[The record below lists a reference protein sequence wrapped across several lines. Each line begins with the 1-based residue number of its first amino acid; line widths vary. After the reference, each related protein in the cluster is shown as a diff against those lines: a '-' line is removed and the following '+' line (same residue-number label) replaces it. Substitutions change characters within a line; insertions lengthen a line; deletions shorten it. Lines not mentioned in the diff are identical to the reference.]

1 MDMPNDYEGPPTVAV
16 ICECGYEGNVCFD
29 LHGRI
34 EGDDEP
40 YWTSH
45 CPKCHEALGSE
56 LMEECDGCHVF
67 GGDHYPVGRQSLCES
82 CHVNETGLD
91 PLKL

>member
-1 MDMPNDYEGPPTVAV
+1 MDMPNDYEGPPKAMV
-16 ICECGYEGNVCFD
+16 ICDCGYEGSVYID
-29 LHGRI
+29 VTGDAS
-34 EGDDEP
+34 EGET
-40 YWTSH
+40 YWTGR

-67 GGDHYPVGRQSLCES
+67 GGDRFTVDLQSLCES